1 MATNYQSSFKKE
13 YQKLLEKY
21 DMKSMEYKQLKYEYQ
36 LLNKKFKN
44 RNNQLKIAVDN
55 F

>member
-21 DMKSMEYKQLKYEYQ
+21 DMKYMEYKKLGLFVLVEPSEE
-36 LLNKKFKN
+36 N